1 MKRDE
6 RTSGRASGE
15 KREFGVRKG
24 NLIKSARCLAEIS
37 LMKTFVRR
45 VSGAE
50 LSADLTEKET
60 NERTNE
66 RRVYVSLFPSTA
78 TILLPCLRLRFSR
91 KQKKE
96 REEREREIGTLVE
109 I

>member
-1 MKRDE
+1 MGERDE
-6 RTSGRASGE
+6 TRHEWASGGGE
-15 KREFGVRKG
+15 KREFGAGKG

-45 VSGAE
+45 ASGAE

-66 RRVYVSLFPSTA
+66 RRVYVSLFPSTRQFYYRVCDYA
-78 TILLPCLRLRFSR
+78 PQESKRG
-91 KQKKE
+91 
-96 REEREREIGTLVE
+96 REREFGTLVE

>member
-1 MKRDE
+1 
-6 RTSGRASGE
+6 
-15 KREFGVRKG
+15 
-24 NLIKSARCLAEIS
+24 
-37 LMKTFVRR
+37 MKTFVRR
-45 VSGAE
+45 ASGAE

-91 KQKKE
+91 KQKRERREKE
-96 REEREREIGTLVE
+96 RERNRNFSRNMMRATSDARTSEANGIVPDELS
-109 I
+109 